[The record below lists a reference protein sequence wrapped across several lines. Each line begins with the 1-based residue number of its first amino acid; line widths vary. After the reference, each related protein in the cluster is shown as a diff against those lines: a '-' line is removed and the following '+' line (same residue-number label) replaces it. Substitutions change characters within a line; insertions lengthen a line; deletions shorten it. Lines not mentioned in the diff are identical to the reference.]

1 MIINLLGLICLSVLF
16 NTAEPILLLKRRI
29 GFKEEDY
36 DTYSNN
42 KKFFHRGLYC
52 TMCSGF
58 WIGLILTGNIF
69 TASIISIGSELINK
83 KIIE

>member
-1 MIINLLGLICLSVLF
+1 MIDLIGFISIAVLF

-29 GFKEEDY
+29 GFKEELY

-52 TMCSGF
+52 CMCSGF

>member
-1 MIINLLGLICLSVLF
+1 MINLIGFICIAVLF

-42 KKFFHRGLYC
+42 KKLIHRGLYC
-52 TMCSGF
+52 CMCTGF
-58 WIGLILTGNIF
+58 WIGLILTGDIF
-69 TASIISIGSELINK
+69 IASIVSIGSELINK

>member
-1 MIINLLGLICLSVLF
+1 MIYILGLICLAVLF

-36 DTYSNN
+36 DNYSKF
-42 KKFFHRGLYC
+42 KKFVHRGIYC
-52 TMCSGF
+52 CMCSGF
-58 WIGLILTGNIF
+58 WIGLILSGNIF